1 MLAVSGL
8 ARSTF
13 FDHQRRLDKPDKYAD
28 LKEQITTI
36 FHDSNATFGYRR
48 IWRALRN
55 NNTIVNKKVVQR
67 LMRGRGQRS
76 SITSVVLT
84 CQTSTPTS
92 KRRLRRSFTT
102 PTPRLAIAVSGV
114 RCATTTRSS
123 TRRWFAGSCA

>member
-13 FDHQRRLDKPDKYAD
+13 FDHQRRFDLPDKYAD

-36 FHDSNATFGYRR
+36 FYDSNATFGYRR

-67 LMRGRGQRS
+67 LMREQGLVSKIRRKKYNSYRGTVSHIADNVLGRRFIQDAPNK
-76 SITSVVLT
+76 VW
-84 CQTSTPTS
+84 
-92 KRRLRRSFTT
+92 
-102 PTPRLAIAVSGV
+102 VSDV
-114 RCATTTRSS
+114 TEFRV
-123 TRRWFAGSCA
+123 AGTKVY

>member
-13 FDHQRRLDKPDKYAD
+13 FDHQRRLDLPDKYAD

-55 NNTIVNKKVVQR
+55 NNTIVNKKVVRR
-67 LMRGRGQRS
+67 LMREQGLVSKIRRKKYNSYRGTVSHIADNVLGR
-76 SITSVVLT
+76 
-84 CQTSTPTS
+84 
-92 KRRLRRSFTT
+92 
-102 PTPRLAIAVSGV
+102 
-114 RCATTTRSS
+114 
-123 TRRWFAGSCA
+123 